1 MTSDRQ
7 SPAAAAPS
15 AAPLHFAIS
24 CGGTG
29 GHFYPGLATAAELRR
44 RGHRVTLWL
53 TGRPSE
59 RAAEAAWDGPV
70 VRIPAPIPTRTPL
83 GLLRALV
90 AFRRATA
97 LARAEMRRDRPSA
110 LLAMGSY
117 TSIGPARAAL
127 AERVPLV
134 FHEGNVIPGDVIRWF
149 APRAAAVAAA
159 FPEAAPHLRRARRF
173 VPVGMPLRQDL
184 LDAAASL
191 PPRSSLVTRH
201 SSLHVLVVGGSLGA
215 HALNL
220 LAADALIALA
230 ATHPLRVTHLA
241 GAADAPAIR
250 DRYAAAALPADVRDY
265 CSDMAPLYASAD
277 LAIARAGG
285 STCAELALFGLP
297 AYLVPFPHAAADHQS
312 ANAAAL
318 FSRGAALWSRES
330 ALTPAALATALE
342 SMLPTLP
349 AMSSSALSSALPDA
363 STRLSSLLESLAT
376 P

>member
-1 MTSDRQ
+1 MT
-7 SPAAAAPS
+7 
-15 AAPLHFAIS
+15 PLHFAIS

-29 GHFYPGLATAAELRR
+29 GHFYPGIATGLELLR

-59 RAAEAAWDGPV
+59 RAAEAAWPGPV
-70 VRIPAPIPTRTPL
+70 VRIPAPIPTRTPA
-83 GLLRALV
+83 GLLRALI
-90 AFRRATA
+90 AFQRAKS
-97 LARAEMRRDRPSA
+97 LARAEIRRDRPSA

-134 FHEGNVIPGDVIRWF
+134 FHEGNVIPGDVIRFF

-184 LDAAASL
+184 IDAAISGDAASRRIKT
-191 PPRSSLVTRH
+191 PSSP
-201 SSLHVLVVGGSLGA
+201 LHILVVGGSLGA

-220 LAADALIALA
+220 LAADALIALS

-241 GAADAPAIR
+241 GTADAPAIH
-250 DRYAAAALPADVRDY
+250 DRYATASIPADVRDY
-265 CSDMAPLYASAD
+265 CADMAPLYASAD

-285 STCAELALFGLP
+285 STCAELALFGVP

-318 FSRGAALWSRES
+318 AARGAALWARES
-330 ALTPAALATALE
+330 SLTPSALASALE
-342 SMLPTLP
+342 TMLPTLP
-349 AMSSSALSSALPDA
+349 AMSTAARASALPDA
-363 STRLSSLLESLAT
+363 SSTLASLLESLAT